1 MNRALFIFDTQF
13 LFNVLPVVLED
24 DLQVLYCDYL
34 V

>member
-13 LFNVLPVVLED
+13 LFKVLPIVLED